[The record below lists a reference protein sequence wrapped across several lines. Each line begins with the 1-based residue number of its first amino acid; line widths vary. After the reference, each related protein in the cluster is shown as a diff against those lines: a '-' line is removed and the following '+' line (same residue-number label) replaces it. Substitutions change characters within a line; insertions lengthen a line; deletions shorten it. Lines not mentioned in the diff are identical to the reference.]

1 MDNVT
6 DKHVEMC
13 LKYLTETDRD
23 HAIARAEV
31 NALDDLTKTVLGFAF
46 ESAVGA
52 VEARK
57 AEAYRSGEYIAHIE
71 KKKQAEISYFEMDN
85 RRKHAMLKIEVWR
98 SINANRRQGNI
109 T

>member
-6 DKHVEMC
+6 DKNVEMC
-13 LKYLTETDRD
+13 LKYLTETDRE
-23 HAIARAEV
+23 HAVARAEV
-31 NALDDLTKTVLGFAF
+31 NALDAITKTVLGFAF
-46 ESAVGA
+46 ESAQGA

-57 AEAYRSGEYIAHIE
+57 AEAYRSDDYVAHIE
-71 KKKQAEISYFEMDN
+71 KKRQAEIAFFEMDN

-98 SINANRRQGNI
+98 SLNANRRQGNI